1 METIKLDYE
10 GMWKELKTY
19 LKDTVSLFKRLA
31 KEDLYLNDNAFNA
44 KDRLESACVYER
56 MLVLMNAEEKQG
68 IVVPSDEDD
77 ENDNPT
83 PIEDLDF
90 TTRTYNCLH
99 RAGKNRVGDLL
110 KMSYT
115 DLFKIR
121 NLGRHS
127 ANEIR
132 EKLKAIGLELRE
144 D

>member
-1 METIKLDYE
+1 MEEIELSDYKK
-10 GMWKELKTY
+10 MWLG
-19 LKDTVSLFKRLA
+19 L
-31 KEDLYLNDNAFNA
+31 KEDLENAVGVFKMLAEKYSSYNDLVNACNC
-44 KDRLESACVYER
+44 KR
-56 MLVLMNAEEKQG
+56 MLLEMEHMESMAKNLHF
-68 IVVPSDEDD
+68 DEDERSSAEYVD
-77 ENDNPT
+77 ALNHT
-83 PIEDLDF
+83 HIEDLNF
-90 TTRTYNCLH
+90 TRRTYNCLH

-110 KMSYT
+110 KMSYE